1 MRILFVSSEVMPF
14 SKTGGLADV
23 AGALPA
29 ELTKL
34 GHEVK
39 VVTPRYKCVDKDNFG
54 LKLAVSDI
62 NITLGEDTYA
72 GAAYVSTLPGSKTNV
87 YFIENDEFYQRD
99 GLYQK
104 AGEDYEDN
112 ASRFIYFSRA
122 ALDLCKRLDWRPDVI
137 HCNDWQTGLIPVYLK
152 SVYADDPFYQG
163 IRSVYT
169 IHNLAY
175 QGVFPKE
182 TMELTG
188 LSWDY
193 FTMDKVEFWG
203 KLNFMKSGLVF
214 ADVITTV
221 SEQYSREIQT
231 EEYGCG
237 LEGVLQGRQQDVFG
251 IINGVDYKV
260 FSPDKDKMIAKQYG
274 VKTLEK
280 KKDNKKALL
289 KRVELPSKRGAAV
302 IGMISRL
309 ADQKGFDLVAE
320 IIEQLMGQNV
330 QLVILGTGDAVYHK
344 LLNDMEIKYP
354 KQLRAVLAFDAKLA
368 QQIYAGSDLFL
379 MPSQY
384 EPCGLGQLISLKY
397 GTIPIVRETG
407 GLADTITDFDLAK
420 DFEHEKGN
428 GFVFLDYEGQ
438 ELFRTILR
446 ALVVYKDENAWNK
459 IQHNAMRCDFSW
471 KASAKKYETLY
482 KK

>member
-1 MRILFVSSEVMPF
+1 M
-14 SKTGGLADV
+14 

-39 VVTPRYKCVDKDNFG
+39 VFTPRYKVVDKEKFK
-54 LKLAVSDI
+54 LKLAVSDLKVE
-62 NITLGEDTYA
+62 LGENEYN
-72 GAAYVSTLPGSKTNV
+72 GAAYVSTLPGSKTNI
-87 YFIENDEFYQRD
+87 YFIENDALYDRD
-99 GLYQK
+99 GLYQQ
-104 AGEDYEDN
+104 AGLDYKDN
-112 ASRFIYFSRA
+112 AQRFIYFSRT
-122 ALDLCKRLDWRPDVI
+122 ALDLCKKLDWKPDVV

-152 SVYADDPFYQG
+152 SIYATDPFFQG
-163 IRSVYT
+163 IRSMYT

-175 QGVFPKE
+175 QGVFAKDVL
-182 TMELTG
+182 ELTG
-188 LSWDY
+188 LPWEY
-193 FTMDKVEFWG
+193 FTMDRVEFWG

-214 ADVITTV
+214 ADIITTV

-237 LEGVLQGRQQDVFG
+237 LEGVLQGRQSDLFG
-251 IINGVDYKV
+251 IVNGVDYKV
-260 FSPDKDKMIAKQYG
+260 FSPEKDTMIAKPYSL
-274 VKTLEK
+274 KTIEK
-280 KKDNKKALL
+280 KHDNKKALL
-289 KRVELPSKRGAAV
+289 KQVGLPTKRGAAL

-320 IIEQLMGQNV
+320 MIEALMIQNV
-330 QLVILGTGDAVYHK
+330 QLVILGTGDLKYHT
-344 LLNDMEIKYP
+344 LLKDLEIKYP
-354 KQLRAVLAFDAKLA
+354 KQLKAVLAFDAKLA
-368 QQIYAGSDLFL
+368 QQIYAGSDFFL

-420 DFEHEKGN
+420 DFEHELGN
-428 GFVFLDYEGQ
+428 GFVFLDYSAQ
-438 ELFRTILR
+438 ELLKTILR
-446 ALVVYKDENAWNK
+446 ALTVYKDEKAWNK
-459 IQHNAMRCDFSW
+459 IRLNAMRCDFSW

-482 KK
+482 RR

>member
-1 MRILFVSSEVMPF
+1 MKILFVSSEVFPF

-39 VVTPRYKCVDKDNFG
+39 VVTPRYRG
-54 LKLAVSDI
+54 LP
-62 NITLGEDTYA
+62 NE
-72 GAAYVSTLPGSKTNV
+72 STLPNSKTKV
-87 YFIENDEFYQRD
+87 YFIENDDLYARD
-99 GLYQK
+99 GLYQQ
-104 AGEDYEDN
+104 AGVDYEDN
-112 ASRFIYFSRA
+112 AQRFIYFSRA
-122 ALDLCKRLDWRPDVI
+122 TLELCKQLDWKPDVI

-152 SVYADDPFYQG
+152 SIYATDPFFQG
-163 IRSVYT
+163 IRSIYT

-182 TMELTG
+182 TLELTG

-193 FTMDKVEFWG
+193 FTMDRVEFWG

-214 ADVITTV
+214 ADMITTV

-237 LEGVLQGRQQDVFG
+237 LEGVLQGRQQDLFG

-260 FSPDKDKMIAKQYG
+260 FSPDKDPMIAKPYTL
-274 VKTLEK
+274 KTLEK
-280 KKDNKKALL
+280 KNDNKKALL
-289 KRVELPSKRGAAV
+289 KQVGLPTKRGAAL

-320 IIEQLMGQNV
+320 MIEALMVQNV
-330 QLVILGTGDAVYHK
+330 QLVILGTGDPKYHT
-344 LLNDMEIKYP
+344 LLQALEVKYP
-354 KQLRAVLAFDAKLA
+354 KQLKAVLAFDAKLA
-368 QQIYAGSDLFL
+368 QQIYAGSDFFL

-420 DFEHEKGN
+420 DFEHELGN
-428 GFVFLDYEGQ
+428 GFVFLDYSAQ
-438 ELFRTILR
+438 ELLRTILR
-446 ALVVYKDENAWNK
+446 ALAVYKDEKAWSK
-459 IQHNAMRCDFSW
+459 IRHNAMRCDFSW
-471 KASAKKYETLY
+471 KASAKKYEALY
-482 KK
+482 RR

>member
-1 MRILFVSSEVMPF
+1 MKILFVSSEVIPF

-23 AGALPA
+23 AGSLPA
-29 ELTKL
+29 ELSRL

-39 VVTPRYKCVDKDNFG
+39 VVTPRYKGVDKEKFG
-54 LKLAVSDI
+54 LKLAVSDLKVK
-62 NITLGEDTYA
+62 LGESELN
-72 GAAYVSTLPGSKTNV
+72 GAAYVSTLAGSKTPI
-87 YFIENDEFYQRD
+87 YFIENDDLYGRD

-104 AGEDYEDN
+104 AGVDYEDN
-112 ASRFIYFSRA
+112 AERFIYFSRA
-122 ALDLCKRLDWRPDVI
+122 TLDLCERLDWKPDVV

-152 SVYADDPFYQG
+152 SIYAEKPFYQG
-163 IRSVYT
+163 IRSMYT

-188 LSWDY
+188 LHWDF

-203 KLNFMKSGLVF
+203 KLNFMKSGIVF
-214 ADVITTV
+214 ADTITTV

-237 LEGVLQGRQQDVFG
+237 LEGVLQGRQKDVFG
-251 IINGVDYKV
+251 IVNGVDYKV
-260 FSPDKDKMIAKQYG
+260 FSPEKDPMIAKPYSL
-274 VKTLEK
+274 KTLEK
-280 KKDNKKALL
+280 KNDNKKALL
-289 KRVELPSKRGAAV
+289 KQVGLPTKRGAAL
-302 IGMISRL
+302 IGIISRL
-309 ADQKGFDLVAE
+309 ADQKGFDLIAE
-320 IIEQLMGQNV
+320 IIEPLMIQNV
-330 QLVILGTGDAVYHK
+330 QLVILGTGDPKYHT
-344 LLNDMEIKYP
+344 LLQEMEVKYP
-354 KQLRAVLAFDAKLA
+354 KQLKAVLAFDAKLA
-368 QQIYAGSDLFL
+368 QQIYAGSDFFL

-420 DFEHEKGN
+420 DFEQEKGN
-428 GFVFLDYEGQ
+428 GFVFLDYLGQ
-438 ELFRTILR
+438 ELLRTILR
-446 ALVVYKDENAWNK
+446 ALAIYKDEKAWNK

-471 KASAKKYETLY
+471 KASAKKYEALY
-482 KK
+482 SR